1 MERKKLKIHN
11 VSDYFLLYWKQI
23 FIFFITLFTIVIIF
37 LFSLILINM
46 NDSQRLIQLKINKL
60 LVDSS
65 EINNNLTILEQ
76 NYLELEDIQNKLKFQ
91 LSELNSDDDIKNKSF
106 GQIAL
111 KILIDPFINIQKSVQ
126 YNTSNR
132 FVAVKIEAMAISQ
145 PLSIRPT
152 DFTISL
158 YIDKKKSES
167 ITADKVFSG
176 TNDPL
181 IPTLL
186 KPDLLLSGWISF
198 QIPLNAEII
207 GFIYSNGIFS
217 AKLGVPPILE

>member
-1 MERKKLKIHN
+1 MKIHN
-11 VSDYFLLYWKQI
+11 IQNVPKYFLLYWKQI
-23 FIFFITLFTIVIIF
+23 FVFFIALFTIAVIF

-46 NDSQRLIQLKINKL
+46 NDSQKLIQLKINKL

-65 EINNNLTILEQ
+65 EINNNLIILEQ
-76 NYLELEDIQNKLKFQ
+76 NYLELEDIQNKLQFQ
-91 LSELNSDDDIKNKSF
+91 LSELSSGDDIKIKSF
-106 GQIAL
+106 GQISL
-111 KILIDPFINIQKSVQ
+111 RLLVDPFINIQKSVQ
-126 YNTSNR
+126 YDKSNR
-132 FVAVKIEAMAISQ
+132 FVAVKVEAVAISKA
-145 PLSIRPT
+145 LSIRPT

-158 YIDKKKSES
+158 YIDKKNSEI

-176 TNDPL
+176 TNNPL

-207 GFIYSNGIFS
+207 GFIYNNGIFS
-217 AKLGVPPILE
+217 AKLGVPSILE